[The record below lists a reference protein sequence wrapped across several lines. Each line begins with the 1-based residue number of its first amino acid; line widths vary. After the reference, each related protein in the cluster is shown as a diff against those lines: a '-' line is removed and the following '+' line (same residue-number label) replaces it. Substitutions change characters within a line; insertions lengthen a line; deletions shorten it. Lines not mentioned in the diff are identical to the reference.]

1 VYVIIRVHNIFIDS
15 GYDNKVDMYSIG
27 VTFFEMCH
35 KPFTTGIERQKI
47 LEKLRSPEIVIPDYH
62 LLEENKVG
70 P

>member
-1 VYVIIRVHNIFIDS
+1 
-15 GYDNKVDMYSIG
+15 MYSIG

-62 LLEENKVG
+62 LVEEKKVG
-70 P
+70 PYLTLLHR